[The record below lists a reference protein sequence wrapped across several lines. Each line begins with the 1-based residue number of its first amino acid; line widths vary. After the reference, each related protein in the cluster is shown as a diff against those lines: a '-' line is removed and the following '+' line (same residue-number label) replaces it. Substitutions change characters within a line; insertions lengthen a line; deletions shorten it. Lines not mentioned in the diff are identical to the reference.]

1 MNTARRKCKRCNY
14 SGDETETRKKP
25 AKGTAKPNEDGE
37 EEKDNENYH
46 RKVRHRPR
54 LNFRLFCLSAVHLIC
69 SKKYERRKNRKKYKN
84 KRNTNKKYKKIKLRK
99 NLPAG
104 SL

>member
-1 MNTARRKCKRCNY
+1 MKKGTGVKERFLRR
-14 SGDETETRKKP
+14 ETKKKP
-25 AKGTAKPNEDGE
+25 AKGTAQPDEDGE

-69 SKKYERRKNRKKYKN
+69 SKKYERRQKHLKS
-84 KRNTNKKYKKIKLRK
+84 RK

>member
-1 MNTARRKCKRCNY
+1 MRTATRKCKRYNY
-14 SGDETETRKKP
+14 CGDETETRKKP
-25 AKGTAKPNEDGE
+25 AKGTAKPNKDGE

-54 LNFRLFCLSAVHLIC
+54 LNFRLFRLTAVHLIW
-69 SKKYERRKNRKKYKN
+69 KKKDERRKKHRKQV
-84 KRNTNKKYKKIKLRK
+84 RK
-99 NLPAG
+99 SSPAG